1 METKQ
6 TYDNLNDTLILGFNS
21 IFKIVGIKKILFT
34 SWINYLPI
42 IASLCFTF
50 LCYLFEVNIYDIIKE
65 ITSLM
70 ISFLPGIL
78 GFTVA
83 GYSLMIGLIQA
94 GMLNRIT
101 EPKSIEN
108 KFSLY
113 QIMSS
118 TFAAN
123 VIIQAIALIFAF
135 FYHLLNFID
144 INRKCQFYLSIN
156 FINTINLIGL
166 IFIFYLFSIS
176 LLMVIQVIINIF
188 NFSQLHHYFVNKEKI
203 EIIENNK
210 TQ

>member
-6 TYDNLNDTLILGFNS
+6 TYENLNETLILGFNS
-21 IFKIVGIKKILFT
+21 IFKIVGIQKILF
-34 SWINYLPI
+34 SKWINYVPI
-42 IASLCFTF
+42 IISLCFT
-50 LCYLFEVNIYDIIKE
+50 LICYLLKVNIFEIIVE

-94 GMLNRIT
+94 GMLNNIT
-101 EPKSIEN
+101 EPKSEEN

-113 QIMSS
+113 QIMSA

-123 VIIQAIALIFAF
+123 VIIQAISLLIAFA
-135 FYHLLNFID
+135 YYLLNFID
-144 INRKCQFYLSIN
+144 SRKEFQFHFSSN
-156 FINTINLIGL
+156 FINMINLIGL
-166 IFIFYLFSIS
+166 IMIFYFFSIS
-176 LLMVIQVIINIF
+176 LLMIIQVIINIF

-203 EIIENNK
+203 RKKEAK
-210 TQ
+210 